1 MNMKALV
8 SAFALG
14 ALLASG
20 GCASRNSLYLTQQL
34 RDRISSYNIS
44 PEQVQYYN
52 DRKFILQR
60 NITKDEARVSGG
72 KVRFVNGQYV
82 ERIVIKKM
90 TPGVCESYGPDYLDV
105 SFEAGENRKLKFMVN
120 YRGRYQISAIEW
132 RRGYGKVEYDTT
144 FYYILPG
151 GERTS
156 LKVKKQDV
164 FVLKKDERVAPGR
177 TVVN

>member
-1 MNMKALV
+1 MLISVIVFAALLV
-8 SAFALG
+8 S
-14 ALLASG
+14 S

-52 DRKFILQR
+52 DRKFVLQR
-60 NITKDEARVSGG
+60 NVTKDEARVMGG
-72 KVRFVNGQYV
+72 KVRFVNGQFV
-82 ERIVIKKM
+82 ERIVIRKM
-90 TPGVCESYGPDYLDV
+90 TPGVCEKYGPDFLDV
-105 SFEAGENRKLKFMVN
+105 SFETGDNRTLKFMVN

-132 RRGYGKVEYDTT
+132 RKGYGRVEYDTT
-144 FYYILPG
+144 FYYIMPG

-156 LKVKKQDV
+156 LKEKKQDV